1 VTQTS
6 TSRQTGASAGT
17 MTGYGERQ
25 RRARV
30 YGVVA
35 AIAVVTLCVAP
46 LAAQYGHPLSGTWS
60 GDWGPTAETRH
71 RVLLELR
78 WDGKAISGTINPGP
92 NAVRLRTASL
102 DPSTWTVRLEA
113 EGAGASGPGTRYL
126 IEGKLE
132 NLGSYHRVLSGTWTQ
147 GAERGTFRLERN

>member
-1 VTQTS
+1 MRSV
-6 TSRQTGASAGT
+6 RD
-17 MTGYGERQ
+17 
-25 RRARV
+25 RRART
-30 YGVVA
+30 GVWLA
-35 AIAVVTLCVAP
+35 AIAVAALFVAAP
-46 LAAQYGHPLSGTWS
+46 AAQYGHPLSGTWS
-60 GDWGPTAETRH
+60 GDWGPTAATRH

-92 NAVRLRTASL
+92 NAVRLRSASL

-113 EGAGASGPGTRYL
+113 ESAGASGSSARYL

-147 GAERGTFRLERN
+147 GAEKGTFRLERN